1 MAIGIFFSVI
11 LKVGEYYN
19 ALISDKIVLRD
30 IASNSNTES
39 GAKIS
44 FSYKVKGGLGFNHFH
59 RSPTFLFSSLNICL
73 QNIWLWYIWFIPNRE
88 VSLAS

>member
-30 IASNSNTES
+30 IASNSNKES
-39 GAKIS
+39 GGQNLI
-44 FSYKVKGGLGFNHFH
+44 
-59 RSPTFLFSSLNICL
+59 FL
-73 QNIWLWYIWFIPNRE
+73 
-88 VSLAS
+88 